1 MMLTG
6 VDWVIV
12 TITSGQ
18 HPMNDKK
25 SKYIL
30 HWIQEISKVRPE
42 LGNFSISPYASGAN
56 FSIQEQK
63 LSEITPNDDFD
74 VIIYVV
80 EDSLDAQFLYDTV
93 DNYNRN
99 YPDYKFIPDHA
110 KTKTYIQGI
119 QTSNG
124 KYNLVLCQSRNELTE
139 ARKKLAKT
147 NYYDYWEKN
156 YLKEVLENDYGIIR
170 D

>member
-1 MMLTG
+1 M
-6 VDWVIV
+6 I
-12 TITSGQ
+12 ISGQ
-18 HPMNDKK
+18 HPMKDEK

-30 HWIQEISKVRPE
+30 RWIQEISKIRPE
-42 LGNFSISPYASGAN
+42 LGNFAICPYASGAN

-63 LSEITPNDDFD
+63 LSQITPNDDFD

-93 DNYNRN
+93 DDYNRI
-99 YPDYKFIPDHA
+99 YPDYKFISDHG

-156 YLKEVLENDYGIIR
+156 YLKEVLEDDYGIIR

>member
-1 MMLTG
+1 M
-6 VDWVIV
+6 I
-12 TITSGQ
+12 ISGQ

-30 HWIQEISKVRPE
+30 HWIQEISKIRPE
-42 LGNFSISPYASGAN
+42 LGNFSICPYASGAN

-63 LSEITPNDDFD
+63 LSQIAPNDDFD

-80 EDSLDAQFLYDTV
+80 EDNLEAQFLYDTV
-93 DNYNRN
+93 DDYNRI
-99 YPDYKFIPDHA
+99 YPDYKFISDHG

-139 ARKKLAKT
+139 AREKLAKT
-147 NYYDYWEKN
+147 NYYDYWDKN
-156 YLKEVLENDYGIIR
+156 YLEEVLEDDYRIINDEKTR
-170 D
+170 

>member
-1 MMLTG
+1 MK
-6 VDWVIV
+6 DE
-12 TITSGQ
+12 
-18 HPMNDKK
+18 K

-30 HWIQEISKVRPE
+30 NWIREISQIRPE
-42 LGNFSISPYASGAN
+42 LGNFSICPYASGAN

-63 LSEITPNDDFD
+63 LSQITPNDDFD

-93 DNYNRN
+93 DDYNRI
-99 YPDYKFIPDHA
+99 YPDYKFISDHG

-147 NYYDYWEKN
+147 NYYNYWEKN
-156 YLKEVLENDYGIIR
+156 YLEEVLEDDYKFIND
-170 D
+170 DKTC

>member
-1 MMLTG
+1 M
-6 VDWVIV
+6 I
-12 TITSGQ
+12 ISGQ

-30 HWIQEISKVRPE
+30 HWIQEISKIRPE
-42 LGNFSISPYASGAN
+42 LGNFSICPYASGAN

-63 LSEITPNDDFD
+63 LSQITPNDDFD

-93 DNYNRN
+93 DDYNQN
-99 YPDYKFIPDHA
+99 YPDYKFISDHG

-156 YLKEVLENDYGIIR
+156 YLKEVLEDDYGIIR